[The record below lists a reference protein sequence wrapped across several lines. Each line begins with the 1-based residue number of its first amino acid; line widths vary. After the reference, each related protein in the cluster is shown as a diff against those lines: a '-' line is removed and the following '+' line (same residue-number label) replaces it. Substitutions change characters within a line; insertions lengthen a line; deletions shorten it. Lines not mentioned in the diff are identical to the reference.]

1 MSHKSKE
8 TQDQIKVISIEGFDK
23 KEIFEASPTKDKLQ
37 SFEKNRKKKMK
48 TNFEKK
54 VQNLCND
61 LLQQQSFFE
70 ETLRLIKDEEDELQ
84 KNLDQL
90 EKGTSVAN
98 LHRNFAIVL
107 MKSVENRQMKS
118 IMKEFFKVVCDL
130 KEKGW
135 QPV

>member
-1 MSHKSKE
+1 
-8 TQDQIKVISIEGFDK
+8 
-23 KEIFEASPTKDKLQ
+23 
-37 SFEKNRKKKMK
+37 MK
-48 TNFEKK
+48 TKFEKK
-54 VQNLCND
+54 VLNLRND
-61 LLQQQSFFE
+61 LLRQQSFFE
-70 ETLRLIKDEEDELQ
+70 ETLRLIKDEEDEFQ

-90 EKGTSVAN
+90 EKGTSVAK

-130 KEKGW
+130 KEKVW